1 VIKMGCL
8 EIQNAILTV
17 GRLLQTP
24 QPSEVIITSNSLPT
38 PLPATP
44 LANRTLIIIQN
55 TGNTI
60 CNMSDSNGDL
70 GIELDPGDIIRY
82 PITPSDPS
90 GILFYAILPSGI
102 SGTATL
108 TIEEWVTE

>member
-1 VIKMGCL
+1 
-8 EIQNAILTV
+8 
-17 GRLLQTP
+17 
-24 QPSEVIITSNSLPT
+24 
-38 PLPATP
+38 
-44 LANRTLIIIQN
+44 
-55 TGNTI
+55 
-60 CNMSDSNGDL
+60 MSDSNGDL